1 MIKNSKELKTKIK
14 ELETKIDEFH
24 SRFSSKEKI
33 IVYEQNK
40 FDVILGAVFN
50 RLCNI
55 VLDIFKR
62 IINITMKVINKF
74 FDIVTQQ
81 NDLKKK
87 ILKQEE
93 ILINN
98 SKLNAALSEQIN
110 LINKKIDKI
119 SSQDDFRTLELAT
132 NNNHNSIDEKK
143 IKNQSN
149 KEIEFFQNENL
160 RISNELFETRK
171 KFEIMKEEI
180 EKFQNQRSSLIEK
193 INSVNDVIQDSNV
206 VTNVF
211 ENQQTTTKVNVVDP
225 NNKINKK
232 NIDLN
237 LEVSKIFNSN

>member
-1 MIKNSKELKTKIK
+1 MTESSKELKTR
-14 ELETKIDEFH
+14 IDEFY
-24 SRFSSKEKI
+24 SRFASKEKI
-33 IVYEQNK
+33 IVFEQSK
-40 FDVILGAVFN
+40 FDVILGTVFN
-50 RLCNI
+50 RSCNI
-55 VLDIFKR
+55 LLDILKR

-74 FDIVTQQ
+74 FDLITQQ

-110 LINKKIDKI
+110 LLNKKIDKI
-119 SSQDDFRTLELAT
+119 SLKDDSKNFEPAA
-132 NNNHNSIDEKK
+132 NNINNSLNESK
-143 IKNQSN
+143 IKDQPN

-232 NIDLN
+232 NIDIN

>member
-1 MIKNSKELKTKIK
+1 MTESSKELKTR
-14 ELETKIDEFH
+14 IDAFY
-24 SRFSSKEKI
+24 SRIASKEKI
-33 IVYEQNK
+33 IVFEQSK
-40 FDVILGAVFN
+40 FDVILGTVFN
-50 RLCNI
+50 RSCNI
-55 VLDIFKR
+55 LLDILKR
-62 IINITMKVINKF
+62 TINITMKVINKF
-74 FDIVTQQ
+74 FDLITQQ

-110 LINKKIDKI
+110 LLNKKIDKI
-119 SSQDDFRTLELAT
+119 SLKDDSKNFEPIT
-132 NNNHNSIDEKK
+132 NNINNSLNES
-143 IKNQSN
+143 KNKDQPN

-193 INSVNDVIQDSNV
+193 INSVNDVIQDSNI

-211 ENQQTTTKVNVVDP
+211 ENQQTTTKVNVLDP

-232 NIDLN
+232 NIDIN

>member
-1 MIKNSKELKTKIK
+1 MTESSKELKTR
-14 ELETKIDEFH
+14 IDEFY
-24 SRFSSKEKI
+24 SRFASKEKI
-33 IVYEQNK
+33 IVYEQSK
-40 FDVILGAVFN
+40 FDVILGTVFN
-50 RLCNI
+50 RSCNI
-55 VLDIFKR
+55 LLDILKR
-62 IINITMKVINKF
+62 TINITMKVINKF
-74 FDIVTQQ
+74 FDLITQH

-110 LINKKIDKI
+110 LLNKKIDKI
-119 SSQDDFRTLELAT
+119 SLKDDSKNFEPAV
-132 NNNHNSIDEKK
+132 NNINNSLNESK
-143 IKNQSN
+143 IKDQPN

>member
-1 MIKNSKELKTKIK
+1 MIESSKTLK
-14 ELETKIDEFH
+14 TKIDEFY
-24 SRFSSKEKI
+24 SRFTSKEKI
-33 IVYEQNK
+33 IVYEENK
-40 FDVILGAVFN
+40 FDVIIGLVFN
-50 RLCNI
+50 KVFNLALTLI
-55 VLDIFKR
+55 KQFIK
-62 IINITMKVINKF
+62 ITMKVLNKF
-74 FDIVTQQ
+74 FDIITQQ
-81 NDLKKK
+81 SELKKR

-98 SKLNAALSEQIN
+98 SKLNSSLSEQIR
-110 LINKKIDKI
+110 LLNKKIDKI
-119 SSQDDFRTLELAT
+119 SLQNNSNDEDHVENKIINSFNDNQIQD
-132 NNNHNSIDEKK
+132 
-143 IKNQSN
+143 QSN
-149 KEIEFFQNENL
+149 NKIEFFQNENL

-211 ENQQTTTKVNVVDP
+211 ENQQTTAKVNVIDP

>member
-1 MIKNSKELKTKIK
+1 MTESSKELKTR
-14 ELETKIDEFH
+14 IDEFY
-24 SRFSSKEKI
+24 SRFESKEKI
-33 IVYEQNK
+33 IVYEQSK
-40 FDVILGAVFN
+40 FDVILGTVFN
-50 RLCNI
+50 RSCNI
-55 VLDIFKR
+55 LLDILKR
-62 IINITMKVINKF
+62 TINITMKVINKF
-74 FDIVTQQ
+74 FDLITQH

-110 LINKKIDKI
+110 LLNKKIDKI
-119 SSQDDFRTLELAT
+119 SLKDDSKNFEPAV
-132 NNNHNSIDEKK
+132 NNINNSLNESK
-143 IKNQSN
+143 IKDQPN

-171 KFEIMKEEI
+171 KFKIMKEEI

-232 NIDLN
+232 NIYLN

>member
-1 MIKNSKELKTKIK
+1 MTESSKELKTR
-14 ELETKIDEFH
+14 IDAFY
-24 SRFSSKEKI
+24 SRIASKEKI
-33 IVYEQNK
+33 IVFEQSK
-40 FDVILGAVFN
+40 FDVILVTVFN
-50 RLCNI
+50 RSCNI
-55 VLDIFKR
+55 LLDILKR
-62 IINITMKVINKF
+62 TINITMKVINKF
-74 FDIVTQQ
+74 FDIITQQ

-110 LINKKIDKI
+110 LLNKKIDKI
-119 SSQDDFRTLELAT
+119 SLKDDSKNFEPIT
-132 NNNHNSIDEKK
+132 NNINNSLNES
-143 IKNQSN
+143 KNKDQPN

-193 INSVNDVIQDSNV
+193 INSVNDVIQDSNI

-211 ENQQTTTKVNVVDP
+211 ENQQTTTKVNVLDP

-232 NIDLN
+232 NIDIN

>member
-1 MIKNSKELKTKIK
+1 MTESSKELKTR
-14 ELETKIDEFH
+14 IDEFY
-24 SRFSSKEKI
+24 SRFASKEKI
-33 IVYEQNK
+33 IVFEQSK
-40 FDVILGAVFN
+40 FDVILGTVFN
-50 RLCNI
+50 RSCNI
-55 VLDIFKR
+55 LLDILKR

-74 FDIVTQQ
+74 FDLIMQQ

-110 LINKKIDKI
+110 LLNKKIDKI
-119 SSQDDFRTLELAT
+119 SLKDDSKNFEPAA
-132 NNNHNSIDEKK
+132 NNINNSLNESK
-143 IKNQSN
+143 IKDQPN

-232 NIDLN
+232 NIDIN

>member
-1 MIKNSKELKTKIK
+1 MTESSKELKTR
-14 ELETKIDEFH
+14 IDEFYL
-24 SRFSSKEKI
+24 RFASKENI
-33 IVYEQNK
+33 IVYEQSK
-40 FDVILGAVFN
+40 FDVILGAAFN
-50 RLCNI
+50 RVYNI
-55 VLDIFKR
+55 SLDILKR
-62 IINITMKVINKF
+62 TINITMKVINKF
-74 FDIVTQQ
+74 FDLITQQ

-110 LINKKIDKI
+110 LLNKKIDKI
-119 SSQDDFRTLELAT
+119 SLKDNSKIFESAT
-132 NNNHNSIDEKK
+132 NDINNGLNECK
-143 IKNQSN
+143 IKDQSN

>member
-1 MIKNSKELKTKIK
+1 MIESSEKLKTKIDQFYAK
-14 ELETKIDEFH
+14 FA
-24 SRFSSKEKI
+24 SKEEI
-33 IVYEQNK
+33 IVFEQNK
-40 FDVILGAVFN
+40 FDEFLGIIFN
-50 RLCNI
+50 RWSNI
-55 VLDIFKR
+55 VIIILKR
-62 IINITMKVINKF
+62 LLNIIMKVINKF
-74 FDIVTQQ
+74 FDIITQQ

-110 LINKKIDKI
+110 LLNKKIDKI
-119 SSQDDFRTLELAT
+119 SLQDNPKSLEHIVNDK
-132 NNNHNSIDEKK
+132 NNNLNENE
-143 IKNQSN
+143 IKNQSDN
-149 KEIEFFQNENL
+149 KIQFFQNENL

-180 EKFQNQRSSLIEK
+180 EKFQNQRSNLIEK

-211 ENQQTTTKVNVVDP
+211 ENQQTITKINLFDP
-225 NNKINKK
+225 NKKINKS

>member
-1 MIKNSKELKTKIK
+1 MTESSKELKTR
-14 ELETKIDEFH
+14 IDEFY
-24 SRFSSKEKI
+24 SRFASKEKI
-33 IVYEQNK
+33 IVYEQSK
-40 FDVILGAVFN
+40 FDVILGTVFN
-50 RLCNI
+50 RSCNI
-55 VLDIFKR
+55 LLDILKR
-62 IINITMKVINKF
+62 TINITMKVINKF
-74 FDIVTQQ
+74 FDLITQQ

-110 LINKKIDKI
+110 LLNKKIDKI
-119 SSQDDFRTLELAT
+119 SLKDDSKNFEPVA
-132 NNNHNSIDEKK
+132 NNINNSLNES
-143 IKNQSN
+143 KNKDQPN

-193 INSVNDVIQDSNV
+193 INSVNDVIQDSNI

-232 NIDLN
+232 NIDIN

>member
-1 MIKNSKELKTKIK
+1 MTESSKELKTR
-14 ELETKIDEFH
+14 IDEFY
-24 SRFSSKEKI
+24 SRFASKEKI
-33 IVYEQNK
+33 IVFEQSK
-40 FDVILGAVFN
+40 FDVILGTVFN
-50 RLCNI
+50 RSCNI
-55 VLDIFKR
+55 LLDILKR
-62 IINITMKVINKF
+62 TINITMKVINKF
-74 FDIVTQQ
+74 FDLITQQ

-110 LINKKIDKI
+110 LLNKKIDKI
-119 SSQDDFRTLELAT
+119 SLKDDSKNFEPVA
-132 NNNHNSIDEKK
+132 NNINNSLNES
-143 IKNQSN
+143 KNKDQPN

-193 INSVNDVIQDSNV
+193 INSVNDVIQDSNI

-232 NIDLN
+232 NIDIN

>member
-1 MIKNSKELKTKIK
+1 MTESSKELKTR
-14 ELETKIDEFH
+14 IDAFY
-24 SRFSSKEKI
+24 SRIASKEKI
-33 IVYEQNK
+33 IVFEQSK
-40 FDVILGAVFN
+40 FDVILGTVFN
-50 RLCNI
+50 RSCNI
-55 VLDIFKR
+55 LLDILKR
-62 IINITMKVINKF
+62 TINITMKVINKF
-74 FDIVTQQ
+74 FDLITQQ

-93 ILINN
+93 ILINI

-110 LINKKIDKI
+110 LLNKKIDKI
-119 SSQDDFRTLELAT
+119 SLKDDSKNFEPIT
-132 NNNHNSIDEKK
+132 NNINNSLNES
-143 IKNQSN
+143 KNKDQPN

-193 INSVNDVIQDSNV
+193 INSVNDVIQDSNI

-211 ENQQTTTKVNVVDP
+211 ENQQTTTKVNVLDP

-232 NIDLN
+232 NIDIN

>member
-1 MIKNSKELKTKIK
+1 MTESSKELKTR
-14 ELETKIDEFH
+14 IDEFY
-24 SRFSSKEKI
+24 SRFTSKEEI
-33 IVYEQNK
+33 IVFEQSK
-40 FDVILGAVFN
+40 FDVILGTVFN
-50 RLCNI
+50 RSCNI
-55 VLDIFKR
+55 ILDILKR
-62 IINITMKVINKF
+62 TINITMKVINKF
-74 FDIVTQQ
+74 FDLITQQ

-110 LINKKIDKI
+110 LLNKKIDKI
-119 SSQDDFRTLELAT
+119 SLKDDSKNFEPAA
-132 NNNHNSIDEKK
+132 NNINNSLNESK
-143 IKNQSN
+143 IKDQPN

-232 NIDLN
+232 NIDIN

>member
-1 MIKNSKELKTKIK
+1 MTESSKELKTR
-14 ELETKIDEFH
+14 IDEFY
-24 SRFSSKEKI
+24 SRFASKEKI
-33 IVYEQNK
+33 IVYEQSK
-40 FDVILGAVFN
+40 FDVILGTVFN
-50 RLCNI
+50 RSCNI
-55 VLDIFKR
+55 LLDILKR
-62 IINITMKVINKF
+62 TINITMKVINKF
-74 FDIVTQQ
+74 FDLITQH

-110 LINKKIDKI
+110 LLNKKIDKI
-119 SSQDDFRTLELAT
+119 SLKDDSKNFEPAANNT
-132 NNNHNSIDEKK
+132 NNSLNESK
-143 IKNQSN
+143 IKDQPN

-193 INSVNDVIQDSNV
+193 INSVNDVIQDSNI

-232 NIDLN
+232 NIDIN

>member
-1 MIKNSKELKTKIK
+1 MTESSKELKTR
-14 ELETKIDEFH
+14 IDAFY
-24 SRFSSKEKI
+24 SRIASKEKI
-33 IVYEQNK
+33 IVFEQSK
-40 FDVILGAVFN
+40 FDVILVTVFN
-50 RLCNI
+50 RSCNI
-55 VLDIFKR
+55 LLDILKR
-62 IINITMKVINKF
+62 TINITMKVINKF
-74 FDIVTQQ
+74 FDLITQQ

-93 ILINN
+93 ILINI

-110 LINKKIDKI
+110 LLNKKIDKI
-119 SSQDDFRTLELAT
+119 SLKDDSKNFEPIT
-132 NNNHNSIDEKK
+132 NNINNSLNES
-143 IKNQSN
+143 KNKDQPN

-193 INSVNDVIQDSNV
+193 INSVNDVIQDSNI

-211 ENQQTTTKVNVVDP
+211 ENQQTTTKVNVLDP

-232 NIDLN
+232 NIDIN

>member
-1 MIKNSKELKTKIK
+1 MTESSKELKTR
-14 ELETKIDEFH
+14 IDEFY
-24 SRFSSKEKI
+24 SRFASKEKI
-33 IVYEQNK
+33 IVFEQSK
-40 FDVILGAVFN
+40 FDVILGTVFN
-50 RLCNI
+50 RSCNI
-55 VLDIFKR
+55 LVDILKR

-74 FDIVTQQ
+74 FDLIMQQ

-110 LINKKIDKI
+110 LLNKKIDKI
-119 SSQDDFRTLELAT
+119 SLKDDSKNFEPAA
-132 NNNHNSIDEKK
+132 NNINNSLNESK
-143 IKNQSN
+143 IKDQPN

-232 NIDLN
+232 NIDIN

>member
-1 MIKNSKELKTKIK
+1 MTESSKELKTR
-14 ELETKIDEFH
+14 IDAFY
-24 SRFSSKEKI
+24 SRIASKEKI
-33 IVYEQNK
+33 IVFEQSK
-40 FDVILGAVFN
+40 FDVILVTVFN
-50 RLCNI
+50 RSCNI
-55 VLDIFKR
+55 LLDILKR
-62 IINITMKVINKF
+62 TINITMKVINKF
-74 FDIVTQQ
+74 FDLITQQ

-110 LINKKIDKI
+110 LLNKKIDKI
-119 SSQDDFRTLELAT
+119 SLKDDSKNFEPIT
-132 NNNHNSIDEKK
+132 NNINNSLNES
-143 IKNQSN
+143 KNKDQPN

-193 INSVNDVIQDSNV
+193 INSVNDVIQDSNI

-211 ENQQTTTKVNVVDP
+211 ENQQTTTKVNVLDP

-232 NIDLN
+232 NIDIN

>member
-1 MIKNSKELKTKIK
+1 MTESSKELKTR
-14 ELETKIDEFH
+14 IDEFY
-24 SRFSSKEKI
+24 SRFTSKEEI
-33 IVYEQNK
+33 IVFEQSK
-40 FDVILGAVFN
+40 FDVILGTVFN
-50 RLCNI
+50 RSCNI
-55 VLDIFKR
+55 ILDILKR
-62 IINITMKVINKF
+62 TINITMKVMNKF
-74 FDIVTQQ
+74 FDLITQQ

-110 LINKKIDKI
+110 LLNKKIDKI
-119 SSQDDFRTLELAT
+119 SLKDDSKNFEPAA
-132 NNNHNSIDEKK
+132 NNINNSLNESK
-143 IKNQSN
+143 IKDQPN

-232 NIDLN
+232 NIDIN

>member
-1 MIKNSKELKTKIK
+1 MTESSKELKTR
-14 ELETKIDEFH
+14 IDEFY
-24 SRFSSKEKI
+24 SRFESKEKI
-33 IVYEQNK
+33 IVYEQSK
-40 FDVILGAVFN
+40 FDVILGTVFN
-50 RLCNI
+50 RSCNI
-55 VLDIFKR
+55 LLDILKR
-62 IINITMKVINKF
+62 TINITMKVINKF
-74 FDIVTQQ
+74 FDLITQH

-110 LINKKIDKI
+110 LLNKKIDKI
-119 SSQDDFRTLELAT
+119 SLKDDSKNFEPAV
-132 NNNHNSIDEKK
+132 NNINNSLNESK
-143 IKNQSN
+143 IKDQPN

-171 KFEIMKEEI
+171 KFKIMKEEI

>member
-1 MIKNSKELKTKIK
+1 MTESSKELKTR
-14 ELETKIDEFH
+14 IDEFY
-24 SRFSSKEKI
+24 SRFASKEKI
-33 IVYEQNK
+33 IVYEQSK
-40 FDVILGAVFN
+40 FDVILGTVFN
-50 RLCNI
+50 RSCNI
-55 VLDIFKR
+55 LLDILKR
-62 IINITMKVINKF
+62 TINITMKVINKF
-74 FDIVTQQ
+74 FDLITQH

-110 LINKKIDKI
+110 LLNKKIDKI
-119 SSQDDFRTLELAT
+119 SLKDDSKNFEPVT
-132 NNNHNSIDEKK
+132 NNINNSLNES
-143 IKNQSN
+143 KNKDQPN

-193 INSVNDVIQDSNV
+193 INSVNDVIQDSNI

-232 NIDLN
+232 NIDIN

>member
-1 MIKNSKELKTKIK
+1 MTESSKELKTR
-14 ELETKIDEFH
+14 IDEFY
-24 SRFSSKEKI
+24 SRFASKEKI
-33 IVYEQNK
+33 IVYEQSK
-40 FDVILGAVFN
+40 FDVILGAAFN
-50 RLCNI
+50 RVYNI
-55 VLDIFKR
+55 SLDILKR
-62 IINITMKVINKF
+62 TINITMKVINKF
-74 FDIVTQQ
+74 FDLITQQ

-110 LINKKIDKI
+110 LLNKKIDKI
-119 SSQDDFRTLELAT
+119 SLKDNSKIFESAT
-132 NNNHNSIDEKK
+132 NDINNGLNECK
-143 IKNQSN
+143 IKDQSN

>member
-1 MIKNSKELKTKIK
+1 
-14 ELETKIDEFH
+14 
-24 SRFSSKEKI
+24 
-33 IVYEQNK
+33 
-40 FDVILGAVFN
+40 
-50 RLCNI
+50 
-55 VLDIFKR
+55 
-62 IINITMKVINKF
+62 MKVINKF
-74 FDIVTQQ
+74 FDLIMQQ

-110 LINKKIDKI
+110 LLNKKIDKI
-119 SSQDDFRTLELAT
+119 SLKDDSKNFEPTANNT
-132 NNNHNSIDEKK
+132 NNSLNESK
-143 IKNQSN
+143 IKDQPN

-232 NIDLN
+232 NIDIN

>member
-1 MIKNSKELKTKIK
+1 MTESSKELKTR
-14 ELETKIDEFH
+14 IDEFY
-24 SRFSSKEKI
+24 SRFASKEKI
-33 IVYEQNK
+33 IVYEQSK
-40 FDVILGAVFN
+40 FDVILGTVFN
-50 RLCNI
+50 RSCNI
-55 VLDIFKR
+55 LLDILKR
-62 IINITMKVINKF
+62 TINITMKVINKF
-74 FDIVTQQ
+74 FDLITQH

-110 LINKKIDKI
+110 LLNKKIDKI
-119 SSQDDFRTLELAT
+119 SLKDDSKNFEPAVNNI
-132 NNNHNSIDEKK
+132 NNNLNESK
-143 IKNQSN
+143 IKDQPN

-193 INSVNDVIQDSNV
+193 INSVNDVIQDSNI

-232 NIDLN
+232 NIDIN